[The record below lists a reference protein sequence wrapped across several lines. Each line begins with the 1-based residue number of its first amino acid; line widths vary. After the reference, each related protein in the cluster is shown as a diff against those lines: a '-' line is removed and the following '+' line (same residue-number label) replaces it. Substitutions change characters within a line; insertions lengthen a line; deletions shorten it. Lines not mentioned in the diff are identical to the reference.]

1 MTDRPD
7 TYKTIKSPSEGLY
20 KEKGSRFIAFAWPVG
35 NEEEIKSILEE
46 TKRKYHD
53 AKHHCYSYAIGAGS
67 EIWRVN
73 DDGEPSG
80 TAGRPILGQIRSFG
94 LTNVLVI
101 VPRYFGGKLLGAS
114 RLANAYK
121 TAARSALSNAEIT
134 ERIITE
140 NFELIFPYQSL
151 SIVMKILKEY
161 DIEQAEHK
169 FDTECRMLIKI
180 RLSLKETVMSHLSRI
195 ENLSVKPLS

>member
-1 MTDRPD
+1 MDKPD

-20 KEKGSRFIAFAWPVG
+20 KEKGSKFIAVAWPAG
-35 NEEEIKSILEE
+35 NEAEVKSILEE

-53 AKHHCYSYAIGAGS
+53 ARHHSYSYVIGADSG
-67 EIWRVN
+67 IWRVN

-94 LTNVLVI
+94 LTNVLV
-101 VPRYFGGKLLGAS
+101 VVSRYFGGKLLGAS
-114 RLANAYK
+114 GLTNAYK
-121 TAARSALSNAEIT
+121 AAARSALSNAEIT

-140 NFELIFPYQSL
+140 NFELIFPYKSL

-161 DIEQAEHK
+161 NIEQAEHN
-169 FDTECRMLIKI
+169 FDNECRMLIQI
-180 RLSLKETVMSHLSRI
+180 RLSLKESVLSHLSRI
-195 ENLSVKPLS
+195 ENLSVKQLS